1 MLQDLTD
8 KLGLSPGMKDKT
20 IIIQGFGN
28 VGRHTAEFVHKAGAK
43 VIALAEHDGGIINE
57 NGLDIE
63 ELKTYHQRHGTITGF
78 PGANTVSGL
87 LSHRFA
93 PCLPPDSFF
102 LFCGAF

>member
-1 MLQDLTD
+1 
-8 KLGLSPGMKDKT
+8 MKDKT